1 MSTPSTVVYN
11 TLSPSARSM
20 LEELEQDLTRGNYD
34 KPKQLLRSLPT
45 PMLSDVQAI
54 YEETKQRSEIL
65 AAAVFQRTA
74 EVDENLQMVGER
86 RLEIVRSREAL
97 ERDVQAGFERLR
109 RSLDDRESYLMTV
122 CKDFEAQKERQL
134 AENEAELLRRR
145 EKVMDGYIDAQAT
158 LEIED
163 KFNFISGAAEFEQRM
178 DYYLQLDLTVPPANL
193 SNDGPPWF
201 DEALAAIGVI
211 DFAEGSADAAREI
224 RELAPPPRSSP
235 PRTKP
240 PMPAATPPARAVR
253 TPPVKAA
260 PAATESVRSPDSSNA
275 IYINGLSPD
284 TSEGDI
290 RDVFSQ
296 FGEIKMVNA
305 RHVASGGF
313 AFVFFDNERGAA
325 AALVDPRVP
334 VKERVTN
341 VLAKQQILSGGG
353 RWL

>member
-1 MSTPSTVVYN
+1 
-11 TLSPSARSM
+11 
-20 LEELEQDLTRGNYD
+20 LEELENDLTKGNFE
-34 KPKQLLRSLPT
+34 KPKQVLRSLPT

-54 YEETKQRSEIL
+54 YEETKQRSETL

-74 EVDENLQMVGER
+74 EVDENLKMVGER

-109 RSLDDRESYLMTV
+109 RALDDRESYLLTV

-134 AENEAELLRRR
+134 AENEAELMRRR
-145 EKVMDGYIDAQAT
+145 EKIMEGYVDAQAT

-163 KFNFISGAAEFEQRM
+163 KFNFISGASEFEQRM

-193 SNDGPPWF
+193 SNDGPPLF

-211 DFAEGSADAAREI
+211 DFAEGTADAVREI
-224 RELAPPPRSSP
+224 RDIAPPA
-235 PRTKP
+235 RTRP

-260 PAATESVRSPDSSNA
+260 PAPTESVRSPDSSNA

-313 AFVFFDNERGAA
+313 AFVFFENESGAA